1 MTSKCGYL
9 TGYMDKNATDE
20 LWMNRCFDLARQG
33 IGYVSPN
40 PPVGAVLVHD
50 NRIIGEGFHTSFGAP
65 HAEVEAV
72 ANVAVS
78 ERHLIPQSILYVSLE
93 PCCVTGKTP
102 PCTNLILS
110 AGIKDV
116 RISTLDPNPDVAG
129 NGVRLLQDAGISV
142 NTGIL
147 HNEGQALIRSF
158 TVNIL
163 EHRPYVILKWAQ
175 SKYGIIGV
183 EGQQVWMSDPLTR
196 IWSHGQRAQV
206 DAILVGARTVMTDDP
221 SLTVRD
227 YPGRSPY
234 RVIFDP
240 NGKLDQHYKVFNHD
254 GCHVHYFSSQPN
266 DRISGSHIEKHLLDN
281 AASIPDQLQS
291 ALFSKG
297 IGIILVEGGA
307 YLQKQFID
315 AGMWDESWV
324 IQTQYPLDKGIVAP
338 NVRGKRIED
347 FICKNDVV
355 VGIRQ

>member
-1 MTSKCGYL
+1 
-9 TGYMDKNATDE
+9 MDKNATDE

-102 PCTNLILS
+102 PCTNLIWS

-142 NTGIL
+142 TTGIL
-147 HNEGQALIRSF
+147 QTEGQALIRSF
-158 TVNIL
+158 AINIL
-163 EHRPYVILKWAQ
+163 ERRPYVILKWAQ

-206 DAILVGARTVMTDDP
+206 DAILVGSRTVMTDDP

-227 YPGRSPY
+227 YPGRSPH

-240 NGKLDQHYKVFNHD
+240 NGKLDQRYKVFNSD
-254 GCHVHYFSSQPN
+254 GCQVFYFSMQPN
-266 DRISGSHIEKHLLDN
+266 EGINNGHIHKFVLEGESPVPGQLLN
-281 AASIPDQLQS
+281 I
-291 ALFSKG
+291 LFKNG
-297 IGIILVEGGA
+297 IGILLIEGGA
-307 YLQKQFID
+307 YMHNLFIEQD
-315 AGMWDESWV
+315 MWDEAWV
-324 IQTQYPLDKGIVAP
+324 IRTPHPLDKGIVAP
-338 NVRGKRIED
+338 NVREKKIEV
-347 FICKNDVV
+347 FCCGNDVV
-355 VGIRQ
+355 VGIRR